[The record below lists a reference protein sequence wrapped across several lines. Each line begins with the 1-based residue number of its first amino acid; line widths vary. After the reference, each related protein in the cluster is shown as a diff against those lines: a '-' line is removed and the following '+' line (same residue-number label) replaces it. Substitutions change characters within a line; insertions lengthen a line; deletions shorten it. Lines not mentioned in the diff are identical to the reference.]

1 MKLVVGRKRDCLEG
15 RPESAVGG
23 QRVRRGADIE
33 SLNWQ
38 VVGCKFG
45 CGQEIL
51 LGGVGGGA
59 IEVGVGEVVLVRMV
73 VVYQLKALDLHLNN
87 VTPPTPI
94 RGRHA

>member
-1 MKLVVGRKRDCLEG
+1 MKLVVGRERNCLEG

-23 QRVRRGADIE
+23 QRVRGGADIK

-51 LGGVGGGA
+51 VGGGGGA
-59 IEVGVGEVVLVRMV
+59 IEVGEVIMVRMV
-73 VVYQLKALDLHLNN
+73 VVHQVKALDLHLN
-87 VTPPTPI
+87 VMFPPPTPI
-94 RGRHA
+94 RGGHA